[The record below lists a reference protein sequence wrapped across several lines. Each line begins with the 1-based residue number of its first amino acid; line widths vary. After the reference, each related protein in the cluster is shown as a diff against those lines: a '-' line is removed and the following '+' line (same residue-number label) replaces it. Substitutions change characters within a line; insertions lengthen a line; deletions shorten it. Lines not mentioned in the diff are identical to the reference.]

1 MANNRYTYRRLF
13 RNRLTRYQE
22 QLKAR
27 NVNHIDQY
35 GTPNMTYP
43 NSSELRK
50 LTLIKHIW
58 KQGDRYYKLA
68 HRYYGDK
75 KLWWL
80 IAWYNKAPTES
91 HLRFGRKI
99 SIPMPLVSALS
110 YMRER
115 LD

>member
-43 NSSELRK
+43 DSSELRK

-91 HLRFGRKI
+91 HLKI
-99 SIPMPLVSALS
+99 GQLVEIPTPLDAALS
-110 YMRER
+110 FMRER
-115 LD
+115 Y